1 MRRVL
6 IGIAI
11 GLLAGAGSGLL
22 GVGGGPIMVP
32 LSVLW
37 FGLTQHR
44 AHASSLAAIAPIA
57 LVGAVAFALE
67 GEVDVAAGLG
77 LASGA
82 LLGAPLGARVMAGLS
97 EGRLKI
103 ALGIFLVLVGGAMVV

>member
-1 MRRVL
+1 MRRML
-6 IGIAI
+6 AGIAI

-22 GVGGGPIMVP
+22 GVGGGTVMVP

-37 FGLTQHR
+37 LGLTQHR

-57 LVGAVAFALE
+57 LVGAIAFGLE
-67 GEVDVAAGLG
+67 GELDVAAALS
-77 LASGA
+77 LAAGA
-82 LLGAPLGARVMAGLS
+82 LLGAPVGARMMAGLS

-103 ALGIFLVLVGGAMVV
+103 AFGVFLVLVGGAMVL